1 VRKTLFVKLI
11 PLTATLLLAASCA
24 SSKVALP
31 AEGCSSLA
39 EPILGR
45 PTEHAQLPQTGD
57 ADLDWQLYG
66 VAETGQ
72 LNTANNDKRD
82 GLAIIQRCEER
93 DRKAYRKATA
103 AWWQFWR

>member
-1 VRKTLFVKLI
+1 M
-11 PLTATLLLAASCA
+11 
-24 SSKVALP
+24 P

-45 PTEHAQLPQTGD
+45 PTEHAQLTQTGD
-57 ADLDWQLYG
+57 AEMDWQLYG

-103 AWWQFWR
+103 SWWQFWR